1 MGRFWLDEKSMLPK
15 MLPSTDS
22 IGEFSSVSSRLF
34 RPCTANVC
42 GDATRL
48 TCFGELLL
56 RSGRALALV
65 LLLLWEEDW
74 APGLEGV

>member
-1 MGRFWLDEKSMLPK
+1 MLPK

-42 GDATRL
+42 GEATRL